1 MSTQNVVEQMEL
13 NYVGMGIRKIAQLVK
28 YSDFTDDGSDGI
40 GDLIMDTQ
48 IPAGSFILG
57 CKATVKTGFT
67 GEGSTATM
75 KIGTSKDAGDIT
87 GNSTLDVFTGGTRNL
102 VAASFISSDAGL
114 IAVSSAQTVYVGVTV
129 SSDFTDVSAGLM
141 LVEVYYFSTNV
152 ELTSDHP
159 TEVSLNNAS

>member
-13 NYVGMGIRKIAQLVK
+13 NYVGMGIRKIAQLIK
-28 YSDFTDDGSDGI
+28 YSDFTDDGVDGI
-40 GDLIMDTQ
+40 GDLIMNTQ

-75 KIGTSKDAGDIT
+75 KVGTSKDNGQIS
-87 GNSTLDVFTGGTRNL
+87 GNGTIDVFTAVRNL
-102 VAASFISSDAGL
+102 VKASYAATHLGF
-114 IAVSSAQTVYVGVTV
+114 IAVSSAQTVYIGVTV
-129 SSDFTDVSAGLM
+129 STDFSDVSAGLM
-141 LVEVYYFSTNV
+141 LVEVYYLSTNV

-159 TEVSLNNAS
+159 TEVSLNNVS

>member
-1 MSTQNVVEQMEL
+1 MSIGNVVEQMEL

-28 YSDFTDDGSDGI
+28 YSDFTDDGGNAV

-57 CKATVKTGFT
+57 CKATVKTAFT
-67 GEGSTATM
+67 GDTSAVL
-75 KIGTSKDAGDIT
+75 IVGTSKDADDISGD
-87 GNSTLDVFTGGTRNL
+87 STLNVFTAARNL

-114 IAVSSAQTVYVGVTV
+114 IAVSSAQTIYIGVT
-129 SSDFTDVSAGLM
+129 SDSDFSDVSAGLM

>member
-1 MSTQNVVEQMEL
+1 MSIQNIAEQLEL
-13 NYVGMGIRKIAQLVK
+13 NYVGFGIRKVSQLIRFG
-28 YSDFTDDGSDGI
+28 DFTDDGSDGI
-40 GDLIMDTQ
+40 GDLTLNTQ

-75 KIGTSKDAGDIT
+75 KVGTTKDNGQIS
-87 GNSTLDVFTGGTRNL
+87 GNSTLDVFTAARNL
-102 VAASFISSDAGL
+102 VAAAFISSDAGL
-114 IAVSSAQTVYVGVTV
+114 IAVSSAQTVYIGVTV
-129 SSDFTDVSAGLM
+129 STDFTDVSAGLM

>member
-1 MSTQNVVEQMEL
+1 MSIQNVVEQMEL
-13 NYVGMGIRKIAQLVK
+13 NYVGMGIRKISQLIRFG
-28 YSDFTDDGSDGI
+28 DFTDDGSDGI
-40 GDLIMDTQ
+40 GDLSMNTQ
-48 IPAGSFILG
+48 IPAGSFIIG

-67 GEGSTATM
+67 GEGSAATM
-75 KIGTSKDAGDIT
+75 KVGTTKDNDEIS
-87 GNSTLDVFTGGTRNL
+87 GNTAIDVFTAARNL
-102 VAASFISSDAGL
+102 VKAAFISADAGL

-129 SSDFTDVSAGLM
+129 TSDFTNVSAGLM

>member
-13 NYVGMGIRKIAQLVK
+13 NYVGMGIRKIAQLIK
-28 YSDFTDDGSDGI
+28 YDEFTDDGSDGI
-40 GDLIMDTQ
+40 GDLIMNTT

-67 GEGSTATM
+67 GDTTATM

-87 GNSTLDVFTGGTRNL
+87 GNSTLNVLTAARNL

-114 IAVSSAQTVYVGVTV
+114 IAVSSAQTIYVGVTGG
-129 SSDFTDVSAGLM
+129 SDFGDISAGLM
-141 LVEVYYFSTNV
+141 LVEVYYLSTNV

-159 TEVSLNNAS
+159 TEVSLNNVS

>member
-1 MSTQNVVEQMEL
+1 MSIANAVEQMEL
-13 NYVGMGIRKIAQLVK
+13 NYVGMGIRKISQLVR
-28 YSDFTDDGSDGI
+28 YGDFTDDGDGV
-40 GDLIMDTQ
+40 GDLIMGTQ

-75 KIGTSKDAGDIT
+75 QIGTSKDAADIT
-87 GNSTLDVFTGGTRNL
+87 GNSTLNVFTAARNL
-102 VAASFISSDAGL
+102 VAAAFISADAGL

-129 SSDFTDVSAGLM
+129 STDFTDVSAGLM

>member
-1 MSTQNVVEQMEL
+1 MSIANVVEQLEL
-13 NYVGMGIRKIAQLVK
+13 NYVGVGIRKISQLVK
-28 YSDFTDDGSDGI
+28 YSDFTDDGSDTI
-40 GDLIMDTQ
+40 GDLIMNTT

-67 GEGSTATM
+67 GDTTATM

-87 GNSTLDVFTGGTRNL
+87 GNSTLNVLAAARNL

-114 IAVSSAQTVYVGVTV
+114 IAVSSAQTIYVGVTGGA
-129 SSDFTDVSAGLM
+129 DFTSISAGLM

-152 ELTSDHP
+152 ELKSDHP
-159 TEVSLNNAS
+159 TEVSLNNV